1 MHNTQYSFLG
11 PGGKSGQR
19 IRAYDWSKTLLGN
32 PESWPLSLK
41 SILGLLLNAECPSF
55 LFWGNEYACF
65 YNDAYLPILTKLG
78 KFVLPGQ
85 SAAEVWG
92 EYWTDFEPFL
102 QGIRTVGEAR
112 CDNDVF
118 TDRQG
123 RGIET
128 SGTFCYN
135 PVYDESGHTAGVWV
149 TLTYPTQ
156 NLQESEIH
164 QRFLLKLSDR
174 LRSLTDPAEIQYE
187 AARALGEQLAAN
199 RVGYAE
205 DQGDQ
210 THIVVTRNYVNG
222 VFNLEGLYQYV
233 DYGPSLLADFLAGKT
248 VVRPDIAND
257 PTLTDAE
264 KEAHRVLQLGAT
276 VNRPLMKQGQLIA
289 VLFIHYEQP
298 HAFTQLELD
307 LLEETAERTW
317 EAVDRARAHK
327 ALRQSEEQFRHLAN
341 TIPQAIWETNAEGDS
356 TFLNQWWIQYS
367 GVPYE
372 ATTAWQIATDILHP
386 EDGPVLVA
394 AFKEAMR
401 TGKGF
406 EVEQRNRSASGEY
419 RWFLNKGAPYRHP
432 ETGQII
438 KWIGIGVDIH
448 DRKLAEELLRD
459 SEARYRQL
467 ATHLEEQVQKRTEE
481 LTVSNQELAR
491 TIEQLKT
498 ANEELE
504 ESNRLLLR
512 SNENL
517 QQFAYVAS
525 HDLQEPL
532 RKIQSFG
539 NLLIRQHAA
548 ELGSGVDY
556 VERMQA
562 AASRMSIL
570 IEDLLAFSLISTQ
583 REASDPVDLNVVV
596 QTVLRDLELIS
607 TETSASVERD
617 DLPTIAGNRF
627 QLEQLFQNLLSNALK
642 FRKPGVAPHIHI
654 RAQQITSRE
663 LPTGVRPLGTSEVY
677 YWISVADNGIGF
689 DDRYLD
695 RVFQVFQRLHKRSDY
710 AGTGIGLAICEKVV
724 ANHGG
729 VITAHSQPN
738 LGSTFE
744 IYLPVI

>member
-1 MHNTQYSFLG
+1 MHNTPFSFLG
-11 PGGKSGQR
+11 RGGEVGQW

-32 PESWPLSLK
+32 PESWPLTLK

-55 LFWGNEYACF
+55 LFWGKEYTCF
-65 YNDAYLPILTKLG
+65 YNDAYLPILKKWG
-78 KFVLPGQ
+78 KSVMPGQ
-85 SAAEVWG
+85 AAAQVWP
-92 EYWTDFEPFL
+92 ESWTEFKSFMEEIL
-102 QGIRTVGEAR
+102 TKGKAQ
-112 CDNDVF
+112 CDD
-118 TDRQG
+118 DLAIGRQVW
-123 RGIET
+123 GIET
-128 SGTFCYN
+128 NGTFCYN
-135 PVYDESGHTAGVWV
+135 PVQDEVGQTVGVWV

-156 NLQESEIH
+156 QLQESETR
-164 QRFLLKLSDR
+164 QRFLLRLSDR

-187 AARALGEQLAAN
+187 AARVLGEQLEAD

-205 DQGDQ
+205 DQGDH
-210 THIVVTRNYVNG
+210 THIIVTRNYVNG
-222 VFNLEGLYQYV
+222 VSNLEGLYQYV
-233 DYGPSLLADFLAGKT
+233 DYGPSLLADFLAGRT
-248 VVRPDIAND
+248 VVRPDIPND
-257 PTLTDAE
+257 PTLTDVE

-317 EAVDRARAHK
+317 EAVDRARAQK
-327 ALRQSEEQFRHLAN
+327 ALLQSEERFRHFAD

-394 AFKEAMR
+394 AFREAMR
-401 TGKGF
+401 TGQGF

-419 RWFLNKGAPYRHP
+419 CWFLNKGAPFRHP

-448 DRKLAEELLRD
+448 DRKLAEQLLRE

-467 ATHLEEQVQKRTEE
+467 AAHLEEEVQKRTEE
-481 LTVSNQELAR
+481 LTITNQELAS
-491 TIEQLKT
+491 TVQQLRT

-539 NLLIRQHAA
+539 NLLIRQHAPQ
-548 ELGSGVDY
+548 LGNGVDY

-562 AASRMSIL
+562 AASRMSVL

-583 REASDPVDLNVVV
+583 REASDPIDLNAVV
-596 QTVLRDLELIS
+596 QTVRRDLELTI
-607 TETSASVERD
+607 TETEAVVDVD

-654 RAQQITSRE
+654 RVQQITSRE
-663 LPTGVRPLGTSEVY
+663 LPTGVRPLGTSEAY
-677 YWISVADNGIGF
+677 CRISVSDNGIGF

-710 AGTGIGLAICEKVV
+710 EGTGIGLAICEKVV

-729 VITAHSQPN
+729 VITAHSQPDQ
-738 LGSTFE
+738 GSTFE
-744 IYLPVI
+744 IYLPI